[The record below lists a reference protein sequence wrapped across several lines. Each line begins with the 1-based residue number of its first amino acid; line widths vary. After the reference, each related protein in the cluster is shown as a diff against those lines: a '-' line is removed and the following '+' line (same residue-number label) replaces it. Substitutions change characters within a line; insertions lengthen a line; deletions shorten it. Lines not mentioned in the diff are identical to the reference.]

1 MKVSRRSYI
10 MNIKNIHTFNF
21 TIKGVLVMNPYAEVL
36 KQLLQ
41 YTETKYTTLSQAID
55 YDMSYISKW
64 VNGARLPASRHADR
78 IHEDMARFFAD
89 TAQKQH
95 QEDDLNRIFSFA
107 DDGQD
112 LAFHLYGLLS
122 QAYRQAQIKTG
133 KNENRDQAI
142 HFYAG
147 RADCHT
153 ALRQLLH
160 QYIEGLPSQGM
171 LVMTGQF
178 HVLDQNG
185 IWQILE
191 ECHNDHWS
199 CDVHLGLKMDVFAAH
214 MPQSVSSLYQ
224 CLDHLLTYNFTMHEI
239 SHESYRNI
247 IVLKDAF
254 AYLYYVDGDDYIDM
268 CLTITD
274 PVQVREIYKKC
285 CAYMMVQPVL
295 MEPRQTLGMERF
307 GYRDIFFTSN
317 KYLFFL
323 TNGLEFLLPDEV
335 YTSLCQLVDKG
346 KYPNATKEWVR
357 RIQYI
362 WYRIIEQGRMKIIM
376 PKNSIIRYLETGCFY
391 LTDMNYQMTPDE
403 RKAQLNLIVEKMKQN
418 PAITCG
424 ILLPAPGE
432 SSYTN
437 FSNLAFYG
445 NYTSAFLKKNTHH
458 ILPQTKPIYLLNNP
472 QLITCMH
479 EFFDDLS
486 RSPQYKGFSTE
497 NVDALRGL
505 IMPLMTVLTEENG
518 DA

>member
-1 MKVSRRSYI
+1 MTGNDPFQHAF
-10 MNIKNIHTFNF
+10 MGEMAGTFAHTV
-21 TIKGVLVMNPYAEVL
+21 T
-36 KQLLQ
+36 
-41 YTETKYTTLSQAID
+41 D
-55 YDMSYISKW
+55 
-64 VNGARLPASRHADR
+64 
-78 IHEDMARFFAD
+78 
-89 TAQKQH
+89 
-95 QEDDLNRIFSFA
+95 
-107 DDGQD
+107 
-112 LAFHLYGLLS
+112 
-122 QAYRQAQIKTG
+122 
-133 KNENRDQAI
+133 
-142 HFYAG
+142 AG

-247 IVLKDAF
+247 IVLKAAF
-254 AYLYYVDGDDYIDM
+254 AYLYYVDGDNYIDM

-486 RSPQYKGFSTE
+486 RSPQYKGFSAE

>member
-1 MKVSRRSYI
+1 

-95 QEDDLNRIFSFA
+95 QEDDLNRIFSFT

-239 SHESYRNI
+239 NHESYRNI

-391 LTDMNYQMTPDE
+391 LTDMN
-403 RKAQLNLIVEKMKQN
+403 
-418 PAITCG
+418 
-424 ILLPAPGE
+424 
-432 SSYTN
+432 
-437 FSNLAFYG
+437 
-445 NYTSAFLKKNTHH
+445 
-458 ILPQTKPIYLLNNP
+458 
-472 QLITCMH
+472 
-479 EFFDDLS
+479 
-486 RSPQYKGFSTE
+486 
-497 NVDALRGL
+497 
-505 IMPLMTVLTEENG
+505 
-518 DA
+518 

>member
-1 MKVSRRSYI
+1 
-10 MNIKNIHTFNF
+10 MNIGNIHVFKSI
-21 TIKGVLVMNPYAEVL
+21 IKGVLFMNPYAEVL

-95 QEDDLNRIFSFA
+95 QEADLKRIFSFA

-112 LAFHLYGLLS
+112 LAFHLYDLLS
-122 QAYRQAQIKTG
+122 RAYRQAQTRTG
-133 KNENRDQAI
+133 KSESRDQAI

-153 ALRQLLH
+153 ALRHLLH
-160 QYIEGLPSQGM
+160 QYLEGLQSQGM

-185 IWQILE
+185 IWQLLE
-191 ECHNDHWS
+191 ECHNDRWS
-199 CDVHLGLKMDVFAAH
+199 CDVHLGLKMDVFADH
-214 MPQSVSSLYQ
+214 MPQAASSLYQ

-239 SHESYRNI
+239 DHESYRNI

-274 PVQVREIYKKC
+274 PAQVREIYKKC

-295 MEPRQTLGMERF
+295 MEPRQSLGMEKF

-317 KYLFFL
+317 NYLFFL

-335 YTSLCQLVDKG
+335 YTSLCQLIDEG

-418 PAITCG
+418 PAITYG
-424 ILLPAPGE
+424 ILLPASGE

-445 NYTSAFLKKNTHH
+445 NYTSAFFKKNTHH
-458 ILPQTKPIYLLNNP
+458 ILPQTKPIYLLNNS
-472 QLITCMH
+472 QLIGCMH
-479 EFFDDLS
+479 DFFDGLS
-486 RSPQYKGFSTE
+486 RSPQYKGFSAE

-505 IMPLMTVLTEENG
+505 ITPLMTVLTEENG

>member
-1 MKVSRRSYI
+1 MGQRR
-10 MNIKNIHTFNF
+10 
-21 TIKGVLVMNPYAEVL
+21 
-36 KQLLQ
+36 
-41 YTETKYTTLSQAID
+41 
-55 YDMSYISKW
+55 
-64 VNGARLPASRHADR
+64 RLPASRHADR

-239 SHESYRNI
+239 NHESYRNI

-362 WYRIIEQGRMKIIM
+362 C
-376 PKNSIIRYLETGCFY
+376 T
-391 LTDMNYQMTPDE
+391 
-403 RKAQLNLIVEKMKQN
+403 A
-418 PAITCG
+418 
-424 ILLPAPGE
+424 
-432 SSYTN
+432 SS
-437 FSNLAFYG
+437 
-445 NYTSAFLKKNTHH
+445 
-458 ILPQTKPIYLLNNP
+458 
-472 QLITCMH
+472 
-479 EFFDDLS
+479 S
-486 RSPQYKGFSTE
+486 R
-497 NVDALRGL
+497 A
-505 IMPLMTVLTEENG
+505 
-518 DA
+518 A

>member
-1 MKVSRRSYI
+1 
-10 MNIKNIHTFNF
+10 
-21 TIKGVLVMNPYAEVL
+21 
-36 KQLLQ
+36 
-41 YTETKYTTLSQAID
+41 
-55 YDMSYISKW
+55 
-64 VNGARLPASRHADR
+64 
-78 IHEDMARFFAD
+78 
-89 TAQKQH
+89 
-95 QEDDLNRIFSFA
+95 
-107 DDGQD
+107 
-112 LAFHLYGLLS
+112 
-122 QAYRQAQIKTG
+122 
-133 KNENRDQAI
+133 
-142 HFYAG
+142 
-147 RADCHT
+147 
-153 ALRQLLH
+153 
-160 QYIEGLPSQGM
+160 
-171 LVMTGQF
+171 
-178 HVLDQNG
+178 
-185 IWQILE
+185 
-191 ECHNDHWS
+191 
-199 CDVHLGLKMDVFAAH
+199 
-214 MPQSVSSLYQ
+214 
-224 CLDHLLTYNFTMHEI
+224 
-239 SHESYRNI
+239 
-247 IVLKDAF
+247 
-254 AYLYYVDGDDYIDM
+254 M

-362 WYRIIEQGRMKIIM
+362 WSRIIEQGRMKIIM

-486 RSPQYKGFSTE
+486 RSPQYKGFSAE

>member
-1 MKVSRRSYI
+1 
-10 MNIKNIHTFNF
+10 MNIRNIRNIHVFKSI
-21 TIKGVLVMNPYAEVL
+21 IKGVLFMNPYAEVL

-78 IHEDMARFFAD
+78 IHEDMARFFAN
-89 TAQKQH
+89 TAKKQH
-95 QEDDLNRIFSFA
+95 QEGDLKRIFSFA

-112 LAFHLYGLLS
+112 LAFHLYDLLS
-122 QAYRQAQIKTG
+122 RAYRQAQTRKG
-133 KNENRDQAI
+133 KSESRDQAI

-153 ALRQLLH
+153 ALCQLLH
-160 QYIEGLPSQGM
+160 QYLEGLQSQGM

-185 IWQILE
+185 IWQLLE
-191 ECHNDHWS
+191 ECHNDRWS
-199 CDVHLGLKMDVFAAH
+199 CDVHLGLKMDVFADH
-214 MPQSVSSLYQ
+214 MPQAASSLYQ

-239 SHESYRNI
+239 DHESYRNI

-274 PVQVREIYKKC
+274 PAQVREIYKKC

-295 MEPRQTLGMERF
+295 MEPRQSLGMEKF

-317 KYLFFL
+317 NYLFFL

-335 YTSLCQLVDKG
+335 YTSLCQLIDEG

-418 PAITCG
+418 PAITYG
-424 ILLPAPGE
+424 ILLPASGE

-445 NYTSAFLKKNTHH
+445 NHTSAFFKKNTHH
-458 ILPQTKPIYLLNNP
+458 ILPQTKPIYLLNNS
-472 QLITCMH
+472 QLIGCMH
-479 EFFDDLS
+479 DFFDGLS
-486 RSPQYKGFSTE
+486 HSPQYKGFSAE

-505 IMPLMTVLTEENG
+505 ITPLMMVLTEENG

>member
-1 MKVSRRSYI
+1 
-10 MNIKNIHTFNF
+10 
-21 TIKGVLVMNPYAEVL
+21 
-36 KQLLQ
+36 
-41 YTETKYTTLSQAID
+41 
-55 YDMSYISKW
+55 
-64 VNGARLPASRHADR
+64 
-78 IHEDMARFFAD
+78 
-89 TAQKQH
+89 
-95 QEDDLNRIFSFA
+95 
-107 DDGQD
+107 
-112 LAFHLYGLLS
+112 
-122 QAYRQAQIKTG
+122 
-133 KNENRDQAI
+133 
-142 HFYAG
+142 
-147 RADCHT
+147 
-153 ALRQLLH
+153 
-160 QYIEGLPSQGM
+160 
-171 LVMTGQF
+171 
-178 HVLDQNG
+178 
-185 IWQILE
+185 
-191 ECHNDHWS
+191 
-199 CDVHLGLKMDVFAAH
+199 MDVFAAH

-239 SHESYRNI
+239 NHESYRNI

-307 GYRDIFFTSN
+307 GYRDIFFLSN

-486 RSPQYKGFSTE
+486 RSPQYKGFSAE

>member
-1 MKVSRRSYI
+1 

-239 SHESYRNI
+239 NHESYRNI

-335 YTSLCQLVDKG
+335 YTSLCQL
-346 KYPNATKEWVR
+346 E
-357 RIQYI
+357 
-362 WYRIIEQGRMKIIM
+362 
-376 PKNSIIRYLETGCFY
+376 
-391 LTDMNYQMTPDE
+391 
-403 RKAQLNLIVEKMKQN
+403 
-418 PAITCG
+418 
-424 ILLPAPGE
+424 
-432 SSYTN
+432 
-437 FSNLAFYG
+437 
-445 NYTSAFLKKNTHH
+445 KNTHH

-486 RSPQYKGFSTE
+486 RSPQYKGFSAE